1 MQRLL
6 TEEHTALRR
15 REGPLNVLARRLG
28 NWSSRGRWLRRAGG
42 IAVLAV
48 ALSGC
53 AAPTT
58 TSLQWRGPFESAAF
72 VRPIF
77 VHTLVTWRGHLWAAG
92 SDKQGS
98 AVWESSNGKTWV
110 WHPFTGDS
118 TSQLLATPGKL
129 ILLTSHAGGTGD
141 GTGPP
146 PYEDLTAIY
155 TSTNGVQW
163 NKQSIPVAMEQ
174 GGIGN
179 AVWGHG
185 RVIVPTYNFY
195 DRQHGV
201 WTETGTGGPWTFHA
215 AFGTGAEVFVFSLA
229 TTASGFIAGGPY
241 QPSPTAVQEA
251 AVWTSSNGVHWTGH
265 VLSKSTGDVLA
276 VGSVDS
282 RLVAVGTL
290 GKSPHHG
297 TVWTSTGSRW
307 VKTKVAD
314 RFPATVDQLVDT
326 GVGLVAVPDT
336 EVSPMYS
343 SADGTEWSVLKRP
356 ARLQRT
362 SMIIETAAAWKGGIA
377 AIIRRSRF
385 DTGIR
390 FCVATLSG

>member
-1 MQRLL
+1 M
-6 TEEHTALRR
+6 
-15 REGPLNVLARRLG
+15 LARRWG
-28 NWSSRGRWLRRAGG
+28 NWSFRGRWLRCAGG

-48 ALSGC
+48 ALSAC
-53 AAPTT
+53 APPTT

-98 AVWESSNGKTWV
+98 AVWESSNGQTWV
-110 WHPFTGDS
+110 RHPFPGGS

-129 ILLTSHAGGTGD
+129 ILLTSHAFGAGGE
-141 GTGPP
+141 TGPP
-146 PYEDLTAIY
+146 PYERVTAIY
-155 TSTNGVQW
+155 TSTNGVHWKRQP
-163 NKQSIPVAMEQ
+163 IPVALQQ
-174 GGIGN
+174 GPIGD

-185 RVIVPTYNFY
+185 RVVVLTYNLY
-195 DRQHGV
+195 NREHGV
-201 WTETGTGGPWTFHA
+201 WTETGTSGPWTFHA

-229 TTASGFIAGGPY
+229 TTASRFIAGGPY
-241 QPSPTAVQEA
+241 QPSPTTVQEA
-251 AVWTSSNGVHWTGH
+251 AVWTSSNGVRWTKH
-265 VLSKSTGDVLA
+265 VLSKPTGDVLA

-290 GKSPHHG
+290 GKSPHHA

-307 VKTKVAD
+307 VKTKVANK
-314 RFPATVDQLVDT
+314 FPATVDQLVDT
-326 GVGLVAVPDT
+326 GVGLVAVPVA
-336 EVSPMYS
+336 EGSPMYS

-362 SMIIETAAAWKGGIA
+362 SMVIETAAAWKGGIA

-385 DTGIR
+385 DAGVR
-390 FCVATLSG
+390 FCAATLSS